1 MLFRSEENYNSQC
14 PPTID
19 LRSAKSRHHHL
30 LHDSVCAHVLCAT
43 FVDVARPRLITI
55 LIGRFL
61 LHLQESAARMLRV
74 PTDNSQGLDLAIDTR
89 PSFVRSRI
97 MGSIAHCGNDGENEL
112 EDEDNAAEYE
122 TQPVSERRRSSSA
135 TTLGEHVPSVI

>member
-1 MLFRSEENYNSQC
+1 MLTFY
-14 PPTID
+14 
-19 LRSAKSRHHHL
+19 AL
-30 LHDSVCAHVLCAT
+30 LS
-43 FVDVARPRLITI
+43 VDVARLITI

-97 MGSIAHCGNDGENEL
+97 MGSIAHRANDGENEL